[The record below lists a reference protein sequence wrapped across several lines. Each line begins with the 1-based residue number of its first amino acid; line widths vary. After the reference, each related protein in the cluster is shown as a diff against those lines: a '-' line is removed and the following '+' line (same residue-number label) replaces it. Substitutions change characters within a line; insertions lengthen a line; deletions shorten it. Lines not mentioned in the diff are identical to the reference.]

1 MSHTL
6 PDSEG
11 VKSSRGSFVGRQ
23 TCNHSPRKLRSN
35 RACDGLRPNPASQ
48 LNKDTR
54 LLRVGK
60 STDDINNEARSWVH
74 IGGFNRT
81 KEEAKSWLQKWI
93 YDGENME
100 SVGKKLGLYNLP
112 ENEMLNHINF
122 EALRKFVRIDYY
134 QRTGYKL
141 PKGYA
146 LKKIT
151 G

>member
-1 MSHTL
+1 MRTFLTILVVATTL
-6 PDSEG
+6 RASCEPIVLATDSD
-11 VKSSRGSFVGRQ
+11 Q
-23 TCNHSPRKLRSN
+23 IQLP
-35 RACDGLRPNPASQ
+35 Q

-122 EALRKFVRIDYY
+122 EALRKFVRIDFY